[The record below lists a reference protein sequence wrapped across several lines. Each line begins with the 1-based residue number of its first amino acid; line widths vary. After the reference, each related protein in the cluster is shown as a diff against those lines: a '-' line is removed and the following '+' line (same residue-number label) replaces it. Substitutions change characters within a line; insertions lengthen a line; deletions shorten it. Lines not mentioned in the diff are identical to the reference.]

1 MQPVLV
7 EWISLW
13 AEAVSPTCKSVSWA
27 ALNVLSINYFIC
39 LFKKSVVY
47 LNISRELIVI
57 KW

>member
-1 MQPVLV
+1 MQPVFV

-27 ALNVLSINYFIC
+27 VLNVLNINYFVY
-39 LFKKSVVY
+39 FKKSVVY

>member
-1 MQPVLV
+1 MQPVFV

-27 ALNVLSINYFIC
+27 VLNVLNINYFIY
-39 LFKKSVVY
+39 FKKSVVY